1 MIFFIFN
8 YKMENEETDPLLEHE
23 EKDDDDDDEDTAH
36 PFQPGGSSTPGP
48 SGEEIP
54 MTDNEQRKRERLGNR

>member
-23 EKDDDDDDEDTAH
+23 EKDDDDDDDDDDGDDDTQPILSNLEEHQHQGPQAKK
-36 PFQPGGSSTPGP
+36 FQ
-48 SGEEIP
+48 
-54 MTDNEQRKRERLGNR
+54 